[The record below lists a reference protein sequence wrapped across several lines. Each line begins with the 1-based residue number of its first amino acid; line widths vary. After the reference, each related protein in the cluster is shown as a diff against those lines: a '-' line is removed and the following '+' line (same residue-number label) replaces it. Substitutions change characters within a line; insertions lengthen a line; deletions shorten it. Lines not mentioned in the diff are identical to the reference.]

1 MVETEEVNPVHK
13 LYMEL
18 SSRYKAGWTFHRFL
32 QGLKKFFGSLEL
44 EDHTADFQTLYKRL
58 KAASGKLNDP
68 AIQPVI
74 EELEAVRSE
83 LATLM
88 VVLDHQDQR
97 VTPSLVRLFF
107 QRVKDCD
114 ERIILDLIRFYL
126 EIQRGRSWDPDRVDK
141 ADYLLTRLAEAIS
154 EPERAGEG
162 KRLRKVL
169 EGLSARIPKPSSTES
184 QKLGNRRR
192 MIEAVREEIGE
203 IRDFEHLTQRDL
215 VGHYRKLK
223 HGLGGFLFERSI
235 LPMVVDT
242 NLVVA
247 SRVREL
253 TAAEEGRIFKD
264 YEKISR
270 LEEEREV
277 DSDLTHSV
285 SRLHLQVG
293 EFREQI
299 GSGNVRLRDMVQ
311 IRSSFAEILDEL
323 GGVPEREAPVPE
335 REAQEEAVEVVGWEE
350 PPRISAE
357 ILTSK
362 EDRLLVGK
370 ALEELIAEVGKSG
383 LPASGESGSGSPAS
397 GLGGREMSAFRR
409 LSGEQPCDERL
420 ERFVLSAA
428 ALRRRLGDEIAE
440 IRARSGGGGD
450 GPDPESI
457 QRLLRLAD
465 WYLRQFAHF
474 VETFHLQG
482 EAAEAHELQ
491 RLRMSLMREFS
502 NLWLM
507 ANG

>member
-1 MVETEEVNPVHK
+1 MDYNRSPVHK

-44 EDHTADFQTLYKRL
+44 EDHTADFQSLYKRL

-74 EELEAVRSE
+74 AELETVRGE

-88 VVLDHQDQR
+88 VVLDHQDRR

-154 EPERAGEG
+154 EPEGAGKG

-169 EGLSARIPKPSSTES
+169 EGLSARIPEPSSTES
-184 QKLGNRRR
+184 QKLGNRRK

-203 IRDFEHLTQRDL
+203 IRDFEHLTQKDL

-253 TAAEEGRIFKD
+253 TSAEEGRIFKD

-270 LEEEREV
+270 LEEERDV

-293 EFREQI
+293 EFREQV

-311 IRSSFAEILDEL
+311 IRNSFAEILDEL
-323 GGVPEREAPVPE
+323 GGVPERKGP
-335 REAQEEAVEVVGWEE
+335 EEAVEVVGREE
-350 PPRISAE
+350 PPGISVE
-357 ILTSK
+357 ILTSQ
-362 EDRLLVGK
+362 EDRLLVGET
-370 ALEELIAEVGKSG
+370 LEELIAGMGKSG
-383 LPASGESGSGSPAS
+383 LPASADASPGSPES

-409 LSGEQPCDERL
+409 LVGEHPCDERL
-420 ERFVLSAA
+420 ERFILSAA
-428 ALRRRLGDEIAE
+428 ALRRRLGGEISE
-440 IRARSGGGGD
+440 IRARKGQGGGSD
-450 GPDPESI
+450 GPDPEST

-474 VETFHLQG
+474 VETFLLQD
-482 EAAEAHELQ
+482 EPAEARELQ

-502 NLWLM
+502 TLWLM